1 MIQAMTIELDPRDT
15 AEIKAMLRRLD
26 KSETAKAT
34 TRAINRTMVGVRTD
48 GTKMLK
54 DHYNLTASEIR
65 ASWKIRRAAFSN
77 PAGVVSTSGTFLRLK
92 HFSAKQTV
100 TGVSV
105 KVFRSQPRQVIR
117 HAFIAKL
124 KSSQRQDQV
133 YRRRWH
139 DENHAGKTAKQA
151 SSMARQGMVWSERR
165 KGYIPARLMAEEFRR
180 PVRALYGPRIQ
191 DHLAD
196 PEIYAVLERLSGERL
211 NKQMA
216 HEIEYLLGQRN
227 RPDE

>member
-1 MIQAMTIELDPRDT
+1 MSQAMIIELDPRDT

-54 DHYNLTASEIR
+54 DHYNLTASQIR
-65 ASWKIRRAAFSN
+65 KSWKINRAAFAN
-77 PAGVVSTSGTFLRLK
+77 PSGVVSTSGTFLRLK
-92 HFSAKQTV
+92 HFGAKQTT

-105 KVFRSQPRQVIR
+105 KVFRSQPRQTIK
-117 HAFIAKL
+117 HAFIGKL
-124 KSSQRQDQV
+124 KSSQRQEQV

-139 DENHAGKTAKQA
+139 DENRAGKTKKQA

-196 PEIYAVLERLSGERL
+196 PEIYAVLERLASERL
-211 NKQMA
+211 DKAMT
-216 HEIEYLLGQRN
+216 HEIEYLLGQREKPN
-227 RPDE
+227 E